1 MSSFGNRFKRGGGHF
16 SSARYEELDGESLMT
31 EQEQVRRRRFLLSFC
46 FRLSLSVPLTMMM
59 IKMSRR
65 FSLRE

>member
-31 EQEQVRRRRFLLSFC
+31 EQEQVRRRFLSFC
-46 FRLSLSVPLTMMM
+46 FRLSLCS
-59 IKMSRR
+59 
-65 FSLRE
+65 FNDDDDNDDDD

>member
-31 EQEQVRRRRFLLSFC
+31 EQEQVRRRRFLSFC
-46 FRLSLSVPLTMMM
+46 FRLCLCS
-59 IKMSRR
+59 
-65 FSLRE
+65 FNDDDD